1 MSIKSF
7 FTKRHFKYISNTYLY
22 IGLFFIIWMLFLDTN
37 SWLFH
42 RKLDKELDN
51 IKNNKKYYEE
61 EFTKDEKLIKV
72 LEDTAGVQNYARE
85 KFFMK
90 KENEDV
96 YIIEY
101 ENE

>member
-1 MSIKSF
+1 
-7 FTKRHFKYISNTYLY
+7 
-22 IGLFFIIWMLFLDTN
+22 MLFLDTN

>member
-1 MSIKSF
+1 
-7 FTKRHFKYISNTYLY
+7 
-22 IGLFFIIWMLFLDTN
+22 MLFLDTN

-42 RKLDKELDN
+42 RRLDKELDH
-51 IKNNKKYYEE
+51 IENNKKYYEE